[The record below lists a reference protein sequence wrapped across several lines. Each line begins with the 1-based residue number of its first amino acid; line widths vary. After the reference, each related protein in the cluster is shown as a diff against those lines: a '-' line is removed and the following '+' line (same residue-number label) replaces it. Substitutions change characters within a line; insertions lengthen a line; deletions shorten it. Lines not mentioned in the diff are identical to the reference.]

1 MPVYMPLYVP
11 GHNGLNI
18 SHILRTL
25 RRGYYSSRNQNYQ
38 GYHPPLCRC
47 NRCSPQGTE
56 NYPDLRHNYVLDH
69 RRNPPLLC
77 RSYRCNPQGTENHSD
92 LRHNNVLD
100 HRRNLPLLCRSNRC
114 NPQGTENHSDLR
126 HNNVLDH
133 RRNLPLLCRSN
144 RCNPQG
150 TENYPDL
157 RNNRR
162 CHPPIHHWI
171 ELAERK
177 KRNLPW
183 PADAPLLHPINK
195 NKNTDQQDDDLFTYS
210 KIKTQFHK
218 ETVTYS

>member
-114 NPQGTENHSDLR
+114 NPQGTEN
-126 HNNVLDH
+126 
-133 RRNLPLLCRSN
+133 
-144 RCNPQG
+144 
-150 TENYPDL
+150 YPDL